1 MKVLVIGSGGREHT
15 LVWKLNQSPSVTEV
29 FCAPGNA
36 GIGKIAKNVDI
47 SSSNIEKLV
56 EFSREMKIDMTIVGP
71 EEPLVEGIVDIFRQN
86 GLKVIGP
93 TKKAAKLE
101 GSKTFAKDFM
111 RKYNIPTAK
120 YDEITIFE
128 DAILAIEKYNYPV
141 VVKADGLAAG
151 KGVFICENKQEAL
164 KIIKQLLDEKILG
177 DSGERVVIEEFLRG
191 IETSILCFIDGN
203 TIIPMVSSQDHKR
216 AFDGDM
222 GPNTGGMG
230 TYSPNYIYTEK
241 IAKQVEKEILEPTLE
256 GIKQEEMDYRGIIFI
271 GLMITEDGAKVLEYN
286 VRFGDPETQVVLPR
300 LKTDLI
306 EIFNNIIDRR
316 LKHTNIQWSKEETV
330 CVILAS
336 GGYPNKYEKGLEI
349 TGLNTINKDL
359 LVFHSG
365 TTEDKN
371 KIITNG
377 GRVLGI
383 VGIGKSTE
391 EAREKV
397 YRNIDEIKFKESFYR
412 RDIGIK

>member
-1 MKVLVIGSGGREHT
+1 MKVLVIGGGGREHT

-191 IETSILCFIDGN
+191 TETSILCFIDGN

-241 IAKQVEKEILEPTLE
+241 IAKQVEKQILEPTLE

-316 LKHTNIQWSKEETV
+316 LEHTNIQWSKEETV

>member
-101 GSKTFAKDFM
+101 GSKTYAKNFM
-111 RKYNIPTAK
+111 KKYNIPTAR
-120 YDEITIFE
+120 YDEITIYE

-191 IETSILCFIDGN
+191 TETSILCFIDGN

-216 AFDGDM
+216 AFDGDK

-241 IAKQVEKEILEPTLE
+241 IAKQVEQEILEPTLE

-271 GLMITEDGAKVLEYN
+271 GLMITENGAKVLEYN

-316 LKHTNIQWSKEETV
+316 LKNTHIQWSKEETV

-349 TGLNTINKDL
+349 KGLNTINKDL

-365 TTEDKN
+365 TTKDEN